1 MEKNLYEELGLKK
14 NATRSEIKS
23 SYRSL
28 VKQHHPDAGGKK
40 ERFLAIQNAWETL
53 NDPVKKKQYDISFFS
68 SSASFN
74 SSNDELEEKRL
85 LSYCSFF
92 IGSFRVSQ
100 AFCIARNRSFSPP
113 ASG

>member
-1 MEKNLYEELGLKK
+1 LSLIDELFFFEL
-14 NATRSEIKS
+14 S
-23 SYRSL
+23 
-28 VKQHHPDAGGKK
+28 
-40 ERFLAIQNAWETL
+40 
-53 NDPVKKKQYDISFFS
+53 FS
-68 SSASFN
+68 SQLLFDDL
-74 SSNDELEEKRL
+74 NDELEEKKF